1 MRIAPDVLWVV
12 LALPLVAA
20 VGLLPALLTRPHSH
34 VPHCESARLLALACT
49 CALLVNYA
57 LGMLLP
63 TLQWLLMADI
73 ALAAAT
79 LAWALSLHR
88 GALSAVVRM
97 GPARWLLAAAL
108 LLVFAGAILFES
120 LRDWDARSVW
130 FFAAKRLFFGG
141 GLGAGPADWTLAA
154 YDFSHADYPK
164 LLPLLAAQF
173 AHAWG
178 IWNEYIPKA
187 SLLVLLLPVVL
198 GLLGLPRRLGLSLVF
213 LAGVMLLSTREYL
226 WNGYADSYLCI
237 YAALSMAY
245 FARWLG
251 SSAPL
256 ELALGSAFM
265 GVAINLKNEGALLA
279 LAMVASLLAWRLSA
293 RSIAAVPAWR
303 NWPAG
308 IWIALAL
315 PWIGFAGWALTR
327 QQWHLAND
335 LQLGLGSLQRAW
347 QRLADGHLVPVAK
360 ALFLRSDAG
369 KSAALLLTSALL
381 ALALRTRIP
390 VVAWFPAVVA
400 TLYSAGMFVIYLATP
415 NDVAWHL
422 ATSAERTMLLAAFGY
437 LGSTFLVLEAMES
450 RDPASATPA
459 RQTGLQT

>member
-12 LALPLVAA
+12 LALPLVATL
-20 VGLLPALLTRPHSH
+20 GLLPALLTRPQRPIAHG
-34 VPHCESARLLALACT
+34 ESARLLALAGSCG
-49 CALLVNYA
+49 LLLNYA

-63 TLQWLLMADI
+63 NVRWVLVADM

-88 GALSAVVRM
+88 GALLAVLRM
-97 GPARWLLAAAL
+97 GPARWLLATAL
-108 LLVFAGAILFES
+108 LLIFAGAILFES

-141 GLGAGPADWTLAA
+141 GLAAGPADWTLPA
-154 YDFSHADYPK
+154 YGFSHADYPK

-173 AHAWG
+173 AQAWG
-178 IWNEYIPKA
+178 LWNEYIPKA

-198 GLLGLPRRLGLSLVF
+198 GLLALPRRLGLSLVF
-213 LAGVMLLSTREYL
+213 LAGVLLLATREYL
-226 WNGYADSYLCI
+226 WNGYADTYLCL
-237 YAALSMAY
+237 YAAVSMAY

-256 ELALGSAFM
+256 DLALGSAFM
-265 GVAINLKNEGALLA
+265 GVAANLKNEGALLA
-279 LAMVASLLAWRLSA
+279 LSVVACLLAWQLVA
-293 RSIAAVPAWR
+293 RSTRVVTAWR
-303 NWPAG
+303 TWPAG
-308 IWIALAL
+308 TWLALLL

-327 QQWHLAND
+327 HDWHLVND
-335 LQLGLGSLQRAW
+335 LQLGLGSVQRVS
-347 QRLADGHLVPVAK
+347 QRLGEGQLAPIAK

-369 KSAALLLTSALL
+369 KSAALLVASALL
-381 ALALRTRIP
+381 ALALRSRIP
-390 VVAWFPAVVA
+390 VVAWFPAAVA
-400 TLYSAGMFVIYLATP
+400 TLYSAGMLVIYLATP
-415 NDVAWHL
+415 HDVAWHL

-450 RDPASATPA
+450 RGPATAASAE
-459 RQTGLQT
+459 QTGLQT

>member
-12 LALPLVAA
+12 SALPLVAA
-20 VGLLPALLTRPHSH
+20 LGLLPALLTRPQRHIPHSG
-34 VPHCESARLLALACT
+34 SARLLALACS
-49 CALLVNYA
+49 CGLLVNYA
-57 LGMLLP
+57 FGMLLP
-63 TLQWLLMADI
+63 NMRWVLVADI
-73 ALAAAT
+73 AVAAAT

-88 GALSAVVRM
+88 RALSVVLGM
-97 GPARWLLAAAL
+97 GPARWLLATAL

-141 GLGAGPADWTLAA
+141 GLGAGPADWTLLA

-173 AHAWG
+173 ADAWG

-187 SLLVLLLPVVL
+187 SLLLLLLPVVL
-198 GLLGLPRRLGLSLVF
+198 GLLGLPRQLGLSLVF
-213 LAGVMLLSTREYL
+213 LASVMLLATKEYL
-226 WNGYADSYLCI
+226 WNGYADTYLCI
-237 YAALSMAY
+237 YAALSMVY

-251 SSAPL
+251 SSDPL

-279 LAMVASLLAWRLSA
+279 LTMVAGLFAWRLAA
-293 RSIAAVPAWR
+293 RSTGVASAAR
-303 NWPAG
+303 TWPAG
-308 IWIALAL
+308 TWMALLL

-335 LQLGLGSLQRAW
+335 LQLGLGSLQRVS
-347 QRLADGHLVPVAK
+347 QRLGEGQLAPIAK
-360 ALFLRSDAG
+360 ALLLRSDAG
-369 KSAALLLTSALL
+369 KSAALLLASALL

-390 VVAWFPAVVA
+390 VIAWFPAAVA
-400 TLYSAGMFVIYLATP
+400 TLYSAGMFVIYMATP
-415 NDVAWHL
+415 HGLDWHIE
-422 ATSAERTMLLAAFGY
+422 TSAQRTMLVAAFGFVA
-437 LGSTFLVLEAMES
+437 STFLILEEIEA
-450 RDPASATPA
+450 RDIGSSSSK
-459 RQTGLQT
+459 